1 MKCTEGMS
9 GACLTERGVAMRPTV
24 TAQGGA
30 DGPQAPGTAAAF
42 LGEEET
48 KEDGVRSS
56 SLREMAPYHISVIP
70 SL

>member
-1 MKCTEGMS
+1 
-9 GACLTERGVAMRPTV
+9 MRPTV